1 MEEEV
6 KVRRWRCDQSSGG
19 GGAMGFRCR
28 SPELEERSIASSS
41 LEGDKVGVGPGVDQ
55 SQTGGRVGGR
65 GRLSTDNRRRRERMW
80 SSGVGD
86 GGLESRVEV
95 RSCMDMTPPTKRTE

>member
-6 KVRRWRCDQSSGG
+6 KVQRWRYDRSSGG

-41 LEGDKVGVGPGVDQ
+41 LEGDEVGVGPGVDW
-55 SQTGGRVGGR
+55 SQTGGRVRGCVGAR
-65 GRLSTDNRRRRERMW
+65 GRVGSQQTTGGDQRERMW
-80 SSGVGD
+80 SSRVGD
-86 GGLESRVEV
+86 GGLESGAEV
-95 RSCMDMTPPTKRTE
+95 QSCM